1 MNILVIHNQL
11 WAHYKSKLFES
22 IANELT
28 QNAPN
33 SSFYVAQI
41 ALYEESRKAMMRQN
55 QGPRYEYPHTVLFNS
70 SLESVNVWSK
80 TWKLIRLFFKHKPTI
95 LNITGY
101 YDPAQLI
108 LLCLAKLWGVK
119 TVISTESSVQDQQ
132 RSSGKEYFK
141 KQLFKFAD
149 GFICFGSSSSA
160 YLAGLGVSSEKIL
173 TTKAAIVDETYIAK
187 RFEDAGRNPT
197 DDTPNRARRRFIY
210 VGRFSRE
217 KNLHQL
223 LRVFGRL
230 SGDWELHL
238 VGDGPERAALEHT
251 ITELALS
258 RCVLHPAC
266 AWYEVPDQLAQADV
280 LVLPSISEPW
290 GLVIN
295 EAMICRM
302 PIVASEAC
310 GAVKDLVKNDYN
322 GFTFTPNDDDG
333 LALALEKFIRN
344 PSLIAAFGERS
355 KQLIANYSSAVAA
368 REIVKGYQRLA
379 SKDYV

>member
-22 IANELT
+22 IANELA
-28 QNAPN
+28 QNALN
-33 SSFYVAQI
+33 SSFFVAQI
-41 ALYEESRKAMMRQN
+41 ALYEQSRKAMMRQN
-55 QGPRYEYPHTVLFNS
+55 QGPQYEYPHTVLFNG
-70 SLESVNVWSK
+70 SLESISIWSK

-108 LLCLAKLWGVK
+108 LFMLAKLCGSK
-119 TVISTESSVQDQQ
+119 TVISTESSVQDQH
-132 RSSGKEYFK
+132 RSRVKELFK
-141 KQLFKFAD
+141 RQLFKFAD
-149 GFICFGSSSSA
+149 GFICFGSSSSD

-173 TTKAAIVDETYIAK
+173 TTKAAVVDETYIAR
-187 RFEDAGRNPT
+187 RFEATSRKLTVDSPGRV
-197 DDTPNRARRRFIY
+197 RRFIY

-223 LRVFGRL
+223 LRVFERL

-251 ITELALS
+251 IIELALS

-266 AWYEVPDQLAQADV
+266 AWFEVPDHLAQADV
-280 LVLPSISEPW
+280 LVLPSVSEPW

-295 EAMICRM
+295 EAMICGM

-322 GFTFTPNDDDG
+322 GFTFAPNDDDG
-333 LALALEKFIRN
+333 LCLALENFIRN
-344 PSLIAAFGERS
+344 PSLIAALGKES
-355 KQLIANYSSAVAA
+355 KKLIANYSSKVAA

-379 SKDYV
+379 SKV